1 MNAALK
7 SALKANGRFRLEHL
21 FPVDARTLFL
31 WRETVKPFEEETG
44 ARLKHKNLTGGVLLV
59 IRHWQLL
66 HIQKTG
72 KGDRECSENRL
83 VRPRYC
89 CW

>member
-31 WRETVKPFEEETG
+31 SRQAVKAFE
-44 ARLKHKNLTGGVLLV
+44 
-59 IRHWQLL
+59 
-66 HIQKTG
+66 
-72 KGDRECSENRL
+72 
-83 VRPRYC
+83 
-89 CW
+89 